1 MYINVYIS
9 THTSEKHWIWET
21 EAIKL
26 ILDYWIFGLNQKVT
40 RNFYLMWSSQTFTKN
55 LNKWNK
61 RGTLEFHQQFCEK
74 KENLLLHK
82 HFFFLRS
89 NVL

>member
-1 MYINVYIS
+1 MYINVYIR

-40 RNFYLMWSSQTFTKN
+40 RNFYLMWSCQTFTKN
-55 LNKWNK
+55 LNNEIKEEHWSFISSFVKK
-61 RGTLEFHQQFCEK
+61 RKIYYYINISSF
-74 KENLLLHK
+74 
-82 HFFFLRS
+82 
-89 NVL
+89 